1 MLSLL
6 PMDSSSVL
14 LGGTL
19 SPGPALPLLGHLH
32 LLAKDPRPQFWMWRR
47 QYGNVFSLYMGGR
60 LVVVLASHSAIR
72 EALVTFTDVF
82 SNRPY
87 SFAVDYIT
95 KKKGDQYMR
104 NMLKVNISD

>member
-1 MLSLL
+1 MLSLP

-14 LGGTL
+14 LGGISYAFDKT
-19 SPGPALPLLGHLH
+19 SAPGPALTLLGHLH
-32 LLAKDPRPQFWMWRR
+32 LLAKEPRPQFWMWRR

-60 LVVVLASHSAIR
+60 LVLVLASHSAIR

-82 SNRPY
+82 SNCPY

-95 KKKGDQYMR
+95 KKKSDQ
-104 NMLKVNISD
+104 LKSST